1 MVSIVQLSTCF
12 GFVFPMIMGFSNTG
26 QVMIDALAGQLKD
39 DVNQIIK
46 LENFK
51 ETLIEETKKFVN
63 QRIVIMFIFIKLMIL
78 QLNQKKPY
86 WV

>member
-1 MVSIVQLSTCF
+1 
-12 GFVFPMIMGFSNTG
+12 MGFSNTG